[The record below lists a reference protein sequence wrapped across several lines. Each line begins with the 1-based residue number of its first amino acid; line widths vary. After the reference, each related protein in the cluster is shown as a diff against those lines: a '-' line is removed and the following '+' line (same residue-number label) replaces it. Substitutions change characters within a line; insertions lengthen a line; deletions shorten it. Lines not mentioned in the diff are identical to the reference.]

1 MYYTLK
7 TTAADFFQIYFYPAR
22 RIDRRIMIVFSQKKF
37 FYFLFYFTKNFLQ
50 RSDHPY
56 FTRAFASHHRRRA
69 A

>member
-7 TTAADFFQIYFYPAR
+7 TIAADFFQIYFYPAKQ
-22 RIDRRIMIVFSQKKF
+22 IDRRIMSVFSQKNIF
-37 FYFLFYFTKNFLQ
+37 DFLFYFTKNFLQ

-56 FTRAFASHHRRRA
+56 FTRAFASRHRRRA